1 MKVLLVCPP
10 ARDASVLPLGAAYIA
25 GYLQR
30 EGHSVEVLDLIVN
43 SFSEEELEAK
53 IKTFGKYDC
62 IGISAIVTSYKFLK
76 GFTKKIKSYFPHLP
90 IIVGNAISIAC
101 PRTLLE
107 HSDVDIVVV
116 DEGELTAAELVRY
129 IYEPAKF
136 SNIKGI
142 WYKENNRIYQT
153 SPRERIENLDLLP
166 YPAWDLFEVKVYM
179 QNSGAYLEHGL
190 NTGWIS
196 AVRGCPFRCGYCSRG
211 FGQKVTTRSA
221 DSVIDEILEL
231 KRKFKINHIDM
242 VDDLFMASKR
252 FIQEFCTK
260 LLERKIKISWS
271 CAGRVNLVD
280 EELLRLMKEAGC
292 LTVAYGIE
300 SGSQKILNNMNKSA
314 TVEQAERAIALVRK
328 VGLKLGGTPYMF
340 GYVGEDLNTIKET
353 IDFIQKM
360 KLVNRKF
367 FFSTP
372 YPNTP
377 LYDWAKKNDR
387 IKYDEDAY
395 LSLLGNNAETFLVN
409 LTDFPDEELLKLKN
423 GSEYLLVK
431 EMPLSVRIS
440 ALTARKNYIKAR
452 MKSLGFSGSLKKIL
466 GKIINKA
473 NHKYNKN
480 S

>member
-1 MKVLLVCPP
+1 
-10 ARDASVLPLGAAYIA
+10 
-25 GYLQR
+25 
-30 EGHSVEVLDLIVN
+30 
-43 SFSEEELEAK
+43 
-53 IKTFGKYDC
+53 
-62 IGISAIVTSYKFLK
+62 
-76 GFTKKIKSYFPHLP
+76 
-90 IIVGNAISIAC
+90 
-101 PRTLLE
+101 
-107 HSDVDIVVV
+107 
-116 DEGELTAAELVRY
+116 
-129 IYEPAKF
+129 
-136 SNIKGI
+136 
-142 WYKENNRIYQT
+142 
-153 SPRERIENLDLLP
+153 
-166 YPAWDLFEVKVYM
+166 
-179 QNSGAYLEHGL
+179 
-190 NTGWIS
+190 
-196 AVRGCPFRCGYCSRG
+196 
-211 FGQKVTTRSA
+211 
-221 DSVIDEILEL
+221 VIDEILEL

-260 LLERKIKISWS
+260 LLERKTKISWS

-372 YPNTP
+372 YPNTS